1 MRRVC
6 GVILGLAVALMAGPS
21 FSAQRTKLATLA
33 VPAVTSAAAVT
44 GETRPPVGWVDFC
57 LSHHAECEA
66 PELEAL
72 DVTVTPE
79 TWATLVRINRTVNHR
94 IEQVED
100 QELYGVPE
108 KWAYPDEG
116 KGDCEDIVLMKRRLL
131 MQAGF
136 PRQALLITVVRD
148 HEGAGHA
155 VLTVKTDRGDFIL
168 DNKENRI
175 LPWQSTGYGFVKR
188 QSQEQPNRWVML
200 GVPAPSGLTV
210 AGSK

>member
-6 GVILGLAVALMAGPS
+6 GVILGLAVLMMAGPS
-21 FSAQRTKLATLA
+21 FSAQRAKLATAA

-57 LSHHAECEA
+57 TSHQAECDA
-66 PELEAL
+66 PAL
-72 DVTVTPE
+72 GAQDIMLSAEV
-79 TWATLVRINRTVNHR
+79 WSMLVKINRAVNHR

-116 KGDCEDIVLMKRRLL
+116 KGDCEDIVLLKRRLL
-131 MQAGF
+131 IQAGL

-168 DNKENRI
+168 DNKEARI

-200 GVPAPSGLTV
+200 GAPAPSGLTV

>member
-6 GVILGLAVALMAGPS
+6 GVILGLAAFLMAGPS
-21 FSAQRTKLATLA
+21 FSAQRAKFASVP

-44 GETRPPVGWVDFC
+44 GETRAPVGWVDFC
-57 LSHHAECEA
+57 TGHAAECDA
-66 PELEAL
+66 PSLGAQDIAL
-72 DVTVTPE
+72 TPLV
-79 TWATLVRINRTVNHR
+79 WATLVKINRTVNHR

-116 KGDCEDIVLMKRRLL
+116 RGDCEDIVLLKRRML
-131 MQAGF
+131 MQAGL

-168 DNKENRI
+168 DNKEARI
-175 LPWQSTGYGFVKR
+175 LPWQTTGYGFVKR

-200 GVPAPSGLTV
+200 GAPAPSGLTV